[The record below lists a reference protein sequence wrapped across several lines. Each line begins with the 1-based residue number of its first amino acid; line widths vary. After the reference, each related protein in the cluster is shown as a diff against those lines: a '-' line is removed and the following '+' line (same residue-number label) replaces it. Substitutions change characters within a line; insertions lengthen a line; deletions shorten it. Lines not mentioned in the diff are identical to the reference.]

1 MRNDLPEDWM
11 LNASCAEIEYQ
22 IGKYFRRFVDQC
34 VEIETNDH
42 HPTIVIIK
50 ANAFIHKAL
59 DVMYLLN
66 TSIVRRQ
73 ATSVIFSLTSA
84 PASSMT
90 RLWDVLV
97 QIRVWGVW
105 S

>member
-34 VEIETNDH
+34 VEIETIIIL
-42 HPTIVIIK
+42 TIVIIK
-50 ANAFIHKAL
+50 GQCFFIHKAL

-66 TSIVRRQ
+66 TSIVTRQ
-73 ATSVIFSLTSA
+73 DVRYLLVNKRPCILND
-84 PASSMT
+84 PALGCT
-90 RLWDVLV
+90 CPDT
-97 QIRVWGVW
+97 GVGECG